1 MPADWAAAQAPVHFL
16 VTSIFA
22 GVSIAFLL
30 MFVSLAGIVH
40 VGRSLVA
47 APAQAH
53 FFEFGDVGQRRA
65 RLFRWF
71 MWILQAHI
79 WMYLS
84 NGLVRY
90 AGMTMS
96 ADATLGSV
104 GGLLWP
110 SAPDSRVDGIQ
121 DQHAGDLRI
130 EKVSSDQLRLV
141 PELTN

>member
-71 MWILQAHI
+71 MWILQAYI
-79 WMYLS
+79 FIYLV

-90 AGMTMS
+90 AGTAM
-96 ADATLGSV
+96 ATDLILGAA

-110 SAPDSRVDGIQ
+110 FAPDSRVDGIK
-121 DQHAGDLRI
+121 DQHAGDMRI
-130 EKVSSDQLRLV
+130 EKVTSDQLR
-141 PELTN
+141 